1 MEEVI
6 ITCSPEN
13 IASRK
18 TCEYSGG
25 ELIGIV
31 DVPSWHERFKTGREK
46 NLSVYR
52 KIMSIGGKFR
62 WKY

>member
-46 NLSVYR
+46 TCQYIVRL
-52 KIMSIGGKFR
+52 
-62 WKY
+62 